1 MGSDERDLVTTEGVD
16 EASKDSVTEAADGTM
31 AADTVGVGA
40 AGAPDNGEQNAAPV
54 LVTTGDEPPGPGQR
68 NQVGER

>member
-1 MGSDERDLVTTEGVD
+1 
-16 EASKDSVTEAADGTM
+16 M